1 MRKYMLVITASNFFE
16 GSKDLEKSFKEH
28 FKGINRTVEIDDVEE
43 SEQHVSGVIKEE
55 IQLTKGT
62 HLKSFMRN
70 YIKRHSFFGE
80 CFGVYTL
87 KEYAKKSGR
96 KEVLT
101 EMDLK

>member
-16 GSKDLEKSFKEH
+16 GSTDLEKSFKDH
-28 FKGINRTVEIDDVEE
+28 FKGVNRILEVDEIAEE
-43 SEQHVSGVIKEE
+43 DQHVSGVIREE
-55 IQLTKGT
+55 IHLPKGT

-87 KEYAKKSGR
+87 KEYTKKSGR
-96 KEVLT
+96 KEILT
-101 EMDLK
+101 EMDL